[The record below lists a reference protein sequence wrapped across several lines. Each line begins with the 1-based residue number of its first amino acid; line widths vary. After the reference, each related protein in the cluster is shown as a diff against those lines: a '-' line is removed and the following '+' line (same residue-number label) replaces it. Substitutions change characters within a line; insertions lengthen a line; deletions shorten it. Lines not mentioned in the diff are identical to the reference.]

1 VGGWDGKAGASIL
14 SAARPQ
20 TRDELIQTCAQALV
34 RAFADYN
41 AEFRSV
47 TQRARKRFEERD
59 WRGSQR
65 DAVERINL
73 YSKYV
78 DGAVELMRDM
88 LGEDVHERAIWSSIK
103 RRYAEIIDPLPDNE
117 FPKTFFC
124 SITRLTFGTVGVDPA
139 VEFFA
144 LDLDPLG
151 SVTTH
156 VETKVYVN
164 RGSVDLLIEELLAD
178 FRFHTPYR
186 DFDRSVKTVADE
198 LKASLEGG
206 GERRTIERLEVI
218 QEVFYQMTR
227 AYLVGRI
234 SGRGW
239 TLPFV
244 VALRNQDSGVLVDAI
259 MLDESTVSVL
269 FSFTRSYFH
278 VDLAH
283 VGEVVKFLKSIL
295 PRKPVSELFTV
306 LGRAKQG
313 KTERYRELFRHLQH
327 SDDQFILA
335 PGEKGLVM
343 VCFTLPS
350 YDVVFKL
357 IRDKFPYQ
365 KNILRQDVLAKY
377 DLVFKHDRAGRL
389 VDAQEF
395 KRLKFPRS
403 RFAPDLL
410 HELLTETS
418 NTVHD
423 EGDEL
428 LIDHLYI
435 ERRMTPLNLYIRTAT
450 RDQAEK
456 AVLDYGQAI
465 RDLAVTNIF
474 PGDLLLKNFG
484 VTRHG
489 RVIFYDYDELCLVTD
504 CRFREIPES
513 RYEEDEMR
521 GDTWFYVGENDVFPE
536 TFINFLGFDPDLKKV
551 FLDAHRETLTA
562 DWWRGIQE
570 RLREGDLLE
579 VLPYHKHRVR
589 VFSSL
594 A

>member
-1 VGGWDGKAGASIL
+1 MNL
-14 SAARPQ
+14 PSAAAGS
-20 TRDELIQTCAQALV
+20 RDQLVQDCAQTLV
-34 RAFADYN
+34 DIFADYN
-41 AEFRSV
+41 AEFRAI
-47 TQRARKRFEERD
+47 TRRARMRFEDRD
-59 WRGSQR
+59 WHGSQR
-65 DAVERINL
+65 DAVERIEL
-73 YSKYV
+73 YRKYV
-78 DGAVELMRDM
+78 TNTVVTMQKR
-88 LGEDVHERAIWSSIK
+88 LGDEAQERSLWASV
-103 RRYAEIIDPLPDNE
+103 RRRFAEIIDPLPDNE
-117 FPKTFFC
+117 FPKTFF
-124 SITRLTFGTVGVDPA
+124 SSVTRTVFDTTGVDPA

-144 LDLDPLG
+144 LDLDPL
-151 SVTTH
+151 SNVKTY

-164 RGSVDLLIEELLAD
+164 RGSIELLVEELLAD
-178 FRFHTPYR
+178 FRFRTPYR
-186 DFDRSVKTVADE
+186 DFDRSVRTVTEE
-198 LKASLEGG
+198 LRSSLESG
-206 GERRTIERLEVI
+206 GERRTVEKLEVI
-218 QEVFYQMTR
+218 KEVFYQMTR

-244 VALRNQDSGVLVDAI
+244 VALRNQESGVVVDAI
-259 MLDESTVSVL
+259 MLEEGTVSVL

-295 PRKPVSELFTV
+295 PLKPVSELYTV

-313 KTERYRELFRHLQH
+313 KTERYRELYRHLQT
-327 SDDQFILA
+327 SSDQFILA

-350 YDVVFKL
+350 FDVVFKL

-365 KNILRQDVLAKY
+365 KNILREDVLQKY

-395 KRLKFPRS
+395 KRMKFPKARL
-403 RFAPDLL
+403 APDLL
-410 HELLTETS
+410 HELLTETAA
-418 NTVHD
+418 TVHE
-423 EGDEL
+423 EGDQL

-435 ERRMTPLNLYIRTAT
+435 ERRMTPLNLYVREAS
-450 RDQAEK
+450 REQAEK

-504 CRFREIPES
+504 CRFREVPQS
-513 RYEEDEMR
+513 RYEEDEMLAE
-521 GDTWFYVGENDVFPE
+521 TWYYVGENDVFPE
-536 TFINFLGFDPDLKKV
+536 TFINFLGFDPHLKEV
-551 FLDAHRETLTA
+551 FLNAHREILTA

-570 RLREGDLLE
+570 RLREGDVLE

-594 A
+594 